1 MKRSEKKQLR
11 LRRYL
16 SLALCIVLLVC
27 SGVLAGC
34 SATEMSEFAD
44 AVSKVAGELETA
56 DESATEKETKTST
69 EIQTQS
75 SESEETEK
83 KTEEQ
88 TEPTTSES
96 VTESD
101 TESVTVENTEK
112 ETEKETETTG
122 IEILYQFRKHS
133 YLQQHF
139 EKHGGEFTYASE
151 EEYLAGANR
160 VIQDPNALHKIES
173 EDGDDVYYLEE
184 SNEFVILSKDGYIR
198 TYFKPSDG
206 IRYYNR
212 Q

>member
-112 ETEKETETTG
+112 ETETTG